1 MSEQPQTDSD
11 RATRNAILA
20 TRDFVQGSKS
30 TLPFQSN
37 KEELGI
43 TVETFYA
50 PLPSGGLLYPP
61 EHPLHNLDSAEIK
74 AMTAKEENILM
85 SRALIRKGTVI
96 NELIK
101 SSLINKSI
109 NVMSL
114 LSGDRMALMFAIR
127 AKGYGDTFEQKMT
140 CPDCTEHQ
148 EEIYAISGFKLK
160 ELDLEKLN
168 QVTPGENLFSFKLPV
183 SEQIVVFKF
192 LNGNDEEVILQTIE
206 AKKKKGIQNEE
217 VVTTRLLQQIV
228 AIGEKTDKAF
238 IAKFIQNMPARD
250 SRALR
255 THMEE
260 NEPGMDTSKE
270 FTCNNCGF
278 QGDLTPPLGASFLWP
293 DK

>member
-127 AKGYGDTFEQKMT
+127 AKGYGDTFEQK
-140 CPDCTEHQ
+140 
-148 EEIYAISGFKLK
+148 
-160 ELDLEKLN
+160 
-168 QVTPGENLFSFKLPV
+168 
-183 SEQIVVFKF
+183 QIWRK
-192 LNGNDEEVILQTIE
+192 
-206 AKKKKGIQNEE
+206 IQ
-217 VVTTRLLQQIV
+217 TTRKWNISIRV
-228 AIGEKTDKAF
+228 
-238 IAKFIQNMPARD
+238 
-250 SRALR
+250 
-255 THMEE
+255 
-260 NEPGMDTSKE
+260 
-270 FTCNNCGF
+270 
-278 QGDLTPPLGASFLWP
+278 
-293 DK
+293 

>member
-1 MSEQPQTDSD
+1 MSEQLQTDAD

-20 TRDFVQGSKS
+20 TKDFVQGKAAFPSQPQKD
-30 TLPFQSN
+30 
-37 KEELGI
+37 ELGI
-43 TVETFYA
+43 TVETFFA
-50 PLPSGGLLYPP
+50 PLPSGGLIYPP
-61 EHPLHNLDSAEIK
+61 GHPLNNADSAEIK

-101 SSLINKSI
+101 SSLIDKSI
-109 NVMSL
+109 NVMTM

-140 CPDCTEHQ
+140 CPDCSEHQ
-148 EEIYAISGFKLK
+148 EETYAISEFALK
-160 ELDLEKLN
+160 ELDLQKVN
-168 QVTPGENLFSFKLPV
+168 QVSPGENLFSFELPV
-183 SEQIVVFKF
+183 TKQKVVFKF
-192 LNGNDEEVILQTIE
+192 LNGSDEEMILQTIE

-217 VVTTRLLQQIV
+217 AVTTRLLQQIV
-228 AIGEKTDKAF
+228 AIGDKSDRAF
-238 IAKFIQNMPARD
+238 IAKFIQNMPAMD

-270 FTCNNCGF
+270 FVCNNCGF